1 MSNVTQK
8 LTHAACLWLLE
19 THWIASSLTVEQKLL
34 CLKQNVRM
42 CKRPQIH
49 LASPQTL
56 QWLIKVRIRK
66 ELLSGF
72 IASSN
77 MGSAFEKIF
86 ENLPS
91 FLFFFSFTFC
101 TLNTDQRHLLAL
113 LVKSMLAKEIHT
125 PQGLSICNVGTFVPH
140 LELIPPGK
148 REAPH
153 NRLPNI
159 HEQVYQDQFVSVFV
173 PGRRETGVRPVKQE
187 GSSMS
192 LDGSMTHRSGEL
204 LDEVPGNPAPRGWQL
219 YKSGPDKAV
228 KSDNLWVPA
237 NTASVLHR

>member
-1 MSNVTQK
+1 
-8 LTHAACLWLLE
+8 
-19 THWIASSLTVEQKLL
+19 
-34 CLKQNVRM
+34 M

-91 FLFFFSFTFC
+91 FLFFFSFTLLC
-101 TLNTDQRHLLAL
+101 TLNADQRHLLAL

-125 PQGLSICNVGTFVPH
+125 PQGLSICNV
-140 LELIPPGK
+140 LCLIW
-148 REAPH
+148 
-153 NRLPNI
+153 
-159 HEQVYQDQFVSVFV
+159 S
-173 PGRRETGVRPVKQE
+173 
-187 GSSMS
+187 
-192 LDGSMTHRSGEL
+192 
-204 LDEVPGNPAPRGWQL
+204 
-219 YKSGPDKAV
+219 
-228 KSDNLWVPA
+228 
-237 NTASVLHR
+237 